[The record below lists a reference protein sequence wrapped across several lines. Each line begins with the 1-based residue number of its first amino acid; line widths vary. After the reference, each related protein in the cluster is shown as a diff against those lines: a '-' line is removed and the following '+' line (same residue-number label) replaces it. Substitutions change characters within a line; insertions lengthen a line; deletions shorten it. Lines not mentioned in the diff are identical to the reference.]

1 MKTMLSQSLEGIRV
15 LDFTRLYPGP
25 LCTLMLAD
33 LGADVVKIEVPGGEM
48 GRLMPPLKENQSIP
62 FLQLNRN
69 KRSVVLDLRKEEA
82 SLIVKRLLKK
92 SDVLI
97 ESFRPGVMKRF
108 GLDYE
113 SLCNEFTGLIYC
125 SVSGYG
131 QTGLNSGTPGHD
143 LNYISVAGILGAQEK
158 ISVIPPVQIADTIGA
173 FQASNAIL
181 AALFQR
187 SRTGAGQF
195 LDISLLD
202 GAFFAILLLAG
213 VQLSGLD
220 AKSEQFLTGRLACY
234 NIYRTLDDR
243 YLTLALLE
251 PKFWNHFCAKI
262 ELLQL
267 TGRQF
272 QANQQELITAIA
284 ERVATKPLAEWI
296 EYFSTEDVCIA
307 PVQSIAEAMQSE
319 YAKQLSIPV
328 DYPFG
333 SLLQMRTP
341 FVEKIMNKR
350 KAPEA
355 GEHTWQILEETG
367 FTKQEI
373 EAFAEKGIL

>member
-1 MKTMLSQSLEGIRV
+1 MKTMLSQSLQGIRV

-33 LGADVVKIEVPGGEM
+33 LGADVVKVEAPGGEM
-48 GRLMPPLKENQSIP
+48 GRLMPPFKGSQSVA

-69 KRSVVLDLRKEEA
+69 KRSLILDLRKEEA
-82 SLIVKRLLKK
+82 ALIVKKLLQTT
-92 SDVLI
+92 DILI

-113 SLCNEFTGLIYC
+113 SLRNEFTTLIYC
-125 SVSGYG
+125 SISGYG
-131 QTGLNSGTPGHD
+131 QTGPNAGKPGHD

-158 ISVIPPVQIADTIGA
+158 MSVIPPVQIADTVGA
-173 FQASNAIL
+173 FQASSAIL

-187 SRTGAGQF
+187 SRTAAGQF

-213 VQLSGLD
+213 AQLSGLN

-243 YLTLALLE
+243 YLTVALVE
-251 PKFWNHFCAKI
+251 AKFWNNFCEKI
-262 ELLQL
+262 VLPELASK
-267 TGRQF
+267 QF
-272 QANQQELITAIA
+272 HPNQQEIINTIA
-284 ERVATKPLAEWI
+284 ERLATKPLTDWI
-296 EYFSTEDVCIA
+296 EYFDSEDVCIA
-307 PVQSIAEAMQSE
+307 PVHSIAEAMQSD
-319 YAKQLSIPV
+319 YAKKLSIRV

-333 SLLQMRTP
+333 SILQMGTP
-341 FVEKIMNKR
+341 FVEKTMNR
-350 KAPEA
+350 KAPEP
-355 GEHTWQILEETG
+355 GEHTWQILEEAG

-373 EAFAEKGIL
+373 EAFAQKGIF